1 MKTNFILT
9 FLILAIA
16 VSSCK
21 PGTSEPVK
29 AKTDSLTAAKPADN
43 KRMITAK
50 IFVKPDKTADFIK
63 AARTMID
70 STMKEPGCE
79 SYMLYQ
85 NPYEPTKL
93 IFVETYKNQAA
104 IEAHFASKYFRNFG
118 PVIKNWLSDS
128 TQIKIYDIAGVK

>member
-1 MKTNFILT
+1 MKTYLLLSVFIV
-9 FLILAIA
+9 LIIA
-16 VSSCK
+16 FGCK
-21 PGTSEPVK
+21 PATNEPVK
-29 AKTDSLTAAKPADN
+29 AKTNSLTVAKSPDN

-50 IFVKPDKTADFIK
+50 IFVKREKIQDFIK
-63 AARTMID
+63 AARGMID

-104 IEAHFASKYFRNFG
+104 IDAHFASSYFKNFG
-118 PVIKNWLSDS
+118 PVIKDWVSEPGD
-128 TQIKIYDIAGVK
+128 IKIYDLAGVK